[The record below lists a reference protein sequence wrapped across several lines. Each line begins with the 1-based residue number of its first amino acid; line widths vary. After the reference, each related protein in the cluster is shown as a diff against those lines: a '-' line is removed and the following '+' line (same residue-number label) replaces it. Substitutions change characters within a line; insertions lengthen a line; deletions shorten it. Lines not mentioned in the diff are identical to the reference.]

1 MAPSEAYLSVVVM
14 LPWISKSTFSED
26 VKRPLQT
33 VVILAEEGLVHAFP
47 RPSAALT
54 FQYAD
59 FLRQW

>member
-1 MAPSEAYLSVVVM
+1 M
-14 LPWISKSTFSED
+14 LPWISKSAFSED